1 MEVTMR
7 EQWTDILVDSMW
19 QVIDSLARA
28 TPRVLAVLTFVALGW
43 ALGTLAS
50 RLTLRAL
57 RATDLDGRCVR
68 WGLTASTRTGA
79 LGRAPSELVSRLVFW
94 LVLLLGLLMG
104 IEALGMPGTAGV
116 LAAAVGFLPGLLIAL
131 AVVVAGWVLAQ
142 FLAQTALIATVNAGL
157 AGAPLVA
164 AAVRWV
170 VLVIAGAIALT
181 QLGIAR
187 EMVLLVFGIAFGGT
201 VLALALAFGLGARD
215 LARQLLETQL
225 RRQGPSGSDP
235 LSHV

>member
-1 MEVTMR
+1 MR
-7 EQWTDILVDSMW
+7 ELWTNILLDPIR
-19 QVIDSLARA
+19 QVASRLALV
-28 TPRVLAVLTFVALGW
+28 TPRVLAMLTFVALGW
-43 ALGTLAS
+43 ALGALAS

-57 RATDLDGRCVR
+57 RAADLDGRCVR
-68 WGLTASTRTGA
+68 WGLTAPTRTGT
-79 LGRAPSELVSRLVFW
+79 LGRPPSELVSRLVFW
-94 LVLLLGLLMG
+94 LLVLLGLLMG
-104 IEALGMPGTAGV
+104 IEALEMPGTAGV
-116 LAAAVGFLPGLLIAL
+116 LAAAVGFLPGLLVAL
-131 AVVVAGWVLAQ
+131 AVMVAGWVLAQ

-157 AGAPLVA
+157 GGAPLVA

-215 LARQLLETQL
+215 LARQFLETHL
-225 RRQGPSGSDP
+225 RKQGPSGSDP
-235 LSHV
+235 ISHV